1 MQSRVRLRSTPVK
14 KKDLERFAA
23 RLRDEK
29 DKILNHTEKNKELD
43 LTLSHDDLA
52 DEVDLASSE
61 LNQNVALRLRDR
73 ERHLLHKI
81 EIALSKIAE
90 GTFGTCD
97 LCEEPIEMKRLE
109 ARPVADLCIRCK
121 EAQEREE
128 KIYA

>member
-1 MQSRVRLRSTPVK
+1 VK
-14 KKDLERFAA
+14 KKDLERFANS
-23 RLRDEK
+23 LRDEK
-29 DKILNHTEKNKELD
+29 AKILNHTEKNKEQD
-43 LTLSHDDLA
+43 LTLSHEDLA

-61 LNQNVALRLRDR
+61 LTQNVALRLRDR

-81 EIALSKIAE
+81 EQALAKIE
-90 GTFGTCD
+90 DGTFGTCE

-109 ARPVADLCIRCK
+109 ARPVAELCIRCK

>member
-1 MQSRVRLRSTPVK
+1 MK

-23 RLRDEK
+23 RLREEK
-29 DKILNHTEKNKELD
+29 AKILNHTEKTKEQD

-81 EIALSKIAE
+81 ELALAKVE
-90 GTFGTCD
+90 NGTYGVCEI
-97 LCEEPIEMKRLE
+97 CEEPIEVKRLE
-109 ARPVADLCIRCK
+109 ARPVAELCIRCK

-128 KIYA
+128 RIYA

>member
-1 MQSRVRLRSTPVK
+1 MK
-14 KKDLERFAA
+14 KKDLERFAT

-29 DKILNHTEKNKELD
+29 AKVLNHSEKNKEED

-81 EIALSKIAE
+81 EIALSKIE
-90 GTFGTCD
+90 SGTFGNCD

-109 ARPVADLCIRCK
+109 VRPVAELCIRCK

>member
-1 MQSRVRLRSTPVK
+1 VK

-23 RLRDEK
+23 RLREEK
-29 DKILNHTEKNKELD
+29 AKLLDHTQKNKEQD

-73 ERHLLHKI
+73 ERHLLLKI
-81 EIALSKIAE
+81 EIALSKIDG

-97 LCEEPIEMKRLE
+97 ICEEPIEMKRLE
-109 ARPVADLCIRCK
+109 ARPVAELCIRCK